1 MYVPRFNALDD
12 PDAIRA
18 MVRGIGAAELVT
30 VGADDYPVATRLPV
44 IWDEGRGRLVFHLAR
59 ANPHW
64 RDVPADAD
72 VPGLAV
78 VTDAEAYVSPA
89 WYASKAEHGR
99 VVPTWN
105 YSAVHFTGRLRRHDD
120 PEWLLDAVTRLT
132 ELHEGRRAEP
142 WAVADA
148 PATYVEKQLRAI
160 VGLELTIERVEA
172 KAKLSQNRSAEDQ
185 AGVVAGLRVEGGPQ
199 EGVVAEQMRRL
210 EHPLGGD
217 H

>member
-1 MYVPRFNALDD
+1 VYVPRFNALDD
-12 PDAIRA
+12 LDAIRA

-30 VGADDYPVATRLPV
+30 VGADGYPAATRLPV
-44 IWDEGRGRLVFHLAR
+44 IWDEDEGRLVFHLAR
-59 ANPHW
+59 ANPQW
-64 RDVPADAD
+64 RDVPTDAD
-72 VPGLAV
+72 VPALAV
-78 VTDAEAYVSPA
+78 VSDAEAYVSPS

-105 YSAVHFTGRLRRHDD
+105 YSAVQFTGRLRRHEDAA
-120 PEWLLDAVTRLT
+120 WLLDAVTRLT
-132 ELHEGRRAEP
+132 GVHEGRRAEP

-185 AGVVAGLRVEGGPQ
+185 AGVVAGLRHEGGPR
-199 EGVVAEQMRRL
+199 ESVVADQMDRL
-210 EHPLGGD
+210 GQSAS
-217 H
+217 